1 MKYILTESQ
10 YNLLLEQTSGLDEFL
25 VKVKEKYNID
35 DEFINKIKEF
45 VVNSDCKR
53 IIVQNIRMGEAL
65 ALSDR
70 LVISPRV
77 FTKPLSMFLFILF
90 HEVAHQYQYKKY
102 GEDKMYSVYVGDT
115 SIEDAAEFMKN
126 TEIVADEFAT
136 RKVREFVKS
145 GLIPEKDATFNGMFK
160 NIPIQSIMGMIQ
172 QFRTVIK
179 QGNITKPSDVSEF
192 FYNMVKSDL

>member
-25 VKVKEKYNID
+25 VKVKETYNID

-70 LVISPRV
+70 LVMSPRV
-77 FTKPLSMFLFILF
+77 FTKPLAMFLFILF

-102 GEDKMYSVYVGDT
+102 GEEKMYSVYVGDT
-115 SIEDAAEFMKN
+115 SLEDASEFMKN
-126 TEIVADEFAT
+126 TEIVADEFAA

-145 GLIPEKDATFNGMFK
+145 GFIPEKDATFNGMYK
-160 NIPIQSIMGMIQ
+160 NIPIQAIMGMIQ
-172 QFRTVIK
+172 QFRSVIK

>member
-25 VKVKEKYNID
+25 VKVKETYNID
-35 DEFINKIKEF
+35 DEFIDKIKEF

-70 LVISPRV
+70 LVMSPRV
-77 FTKPLSMFLFILF
+77 FTKPLPMFLFILF

-102 GEDKMYSVYVGDT
+102 GEEKMYSVYVGDT
-115 SIEDAAEFMKN
+115 SIEDASEFMKN

-136 RKVREFVKS
+136 RKVREFVKL
-145 GLIPEKDATFNGMFK
+145 GLIPEKDATFNGMYK
-160 NIPIQSIMGMIQ
+160 NIPIQAIMGMIQ
-172 QFRTVIK
+172 QFRSVIK